1 MNTQATMLTEAV
13 LGLGSAKHQAGWVL
27 QRPRGR
33 RQEIEPPLLP
43 GQGSGS
49 GKGQTLRR
57 RP

>member
-1 MNTQATMLTEAV
+1 MLTEAE
-13 LGLGSAKHQAGWVL
+13 LALGSAKHQVGWVL

-49 GKGQTLRR
+49 GKGQTPRG